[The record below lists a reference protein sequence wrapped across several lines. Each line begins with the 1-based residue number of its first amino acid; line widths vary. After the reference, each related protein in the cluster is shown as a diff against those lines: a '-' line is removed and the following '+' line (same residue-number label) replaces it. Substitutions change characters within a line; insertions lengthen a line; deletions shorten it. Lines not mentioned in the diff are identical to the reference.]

1 MNSFNGVSIENINFC
16 PEVDYTSGLK
26 AKLYYAPDSFFK
38 KIELPSGDLDF
49 QNHLIISL
57 LDIEF
62 QEDCGWSSI
71 DILID
76 ENELKASLNGQTKR
90 KKTKSQLDIFI
101 LGFIPKVLGFIEKMK
116 NEDLVFLIS
125 LSDGTS
131 VLLGNLLNRAN
142 FSGAETTSG
151 KKYEDNSGAAIS
163 LSCNSPIYFFSENLI
178 ITPIESTPIDF
189 NTTSGGFID
198 ITNDY

>member
-1 MNSFNGVSIENINFC
+1 MNSFNGVSIEDVSYC
-16 PEVDYTSGLK
+16 PADNYAAGIK
-26 AKLYYAPDSFFK
+26 ATLYYAPDSFLK

-49 QNHLIISL
+49 QNHLLISF

-62 QEDCGWSSI
+62 QENCGWSSI

-76 ENELKASLNGQTKR
+76 ENELKANINGQTKR

-131 VLLGNLLNRAN
+131 ILLGNLRNRAN
-142 FSGAETTSG
+142 FSTSETTTG
-151 KKYEDNSGAAIS
+151 KKYEDNSGVSASLIS
-163 LSCNSPIYFFSENLI
+163 NSPIYFISEKFIPPSEDSN
-178 ITPIESTPIDF
+178 D
-189 NTTSGGFID
+189 GYGFID
-198 ITNDY
+198 LTQDY